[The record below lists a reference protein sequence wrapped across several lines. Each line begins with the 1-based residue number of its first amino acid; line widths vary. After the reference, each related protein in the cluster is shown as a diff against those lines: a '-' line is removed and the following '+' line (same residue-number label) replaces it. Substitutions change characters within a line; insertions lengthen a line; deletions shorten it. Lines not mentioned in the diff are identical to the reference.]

1 MSAHRGAD
9 YSSGRIM
16 SFFDATSRLERGA
29 GRRFQ
34 ADALGILPIHS
45 ML

>member
-1 MSAHRGAD
+1 M
-9 YSSGRIM
+9 SGRLGYTNEPG
-16 SFFDATSRLERGA
+16 TSWWK
-29 GRRFQ
+29 RFT